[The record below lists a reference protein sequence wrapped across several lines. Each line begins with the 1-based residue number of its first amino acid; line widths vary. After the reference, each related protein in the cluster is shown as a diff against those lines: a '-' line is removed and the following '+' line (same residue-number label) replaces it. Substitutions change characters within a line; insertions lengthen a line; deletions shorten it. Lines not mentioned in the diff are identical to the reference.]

1 MVTLRALSILENC
14 KWSPYFHQFIDFVMM
29 GDKYKLGLGIPGFFD
44 SLQSIA
50 KKAIDNF
57 DDFLGYTKSLQD
69 RQSASGID
77 Q

>member
-14 KWSPYFHQFIDFVMM
+14 KWSPYFHKFIDFVIK
-29 GDKYKLGLGIPGFFD
+29 GDKYKLGLAIPGFFS

-50 KKAIDNF
+50 KEAVDNF
-57 DDFLGYTKSLQD
+57 EGFLGYTKSLQD
-69 RQSASGID
+69 PDATTGID